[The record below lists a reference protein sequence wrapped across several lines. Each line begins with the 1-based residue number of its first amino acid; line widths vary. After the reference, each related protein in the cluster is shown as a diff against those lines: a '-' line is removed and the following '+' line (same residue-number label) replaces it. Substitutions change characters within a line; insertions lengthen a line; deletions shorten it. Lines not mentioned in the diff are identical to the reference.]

1 MPSGVQRIRMPGWKG
16 PQGWAGPGLWQTL
29 VGRVAQQPGRQM
41 WGVSSVGDSI
51 GSLTRCC
58 SASLFLVSGVPRT
71 LPGSDLYPL
80 GIISPPD
87 SWLKGS
93 PLAATLE
100 VLDCGAEVSC
110 HAGHTVA
117 LPSPLPAF
125 PSLGAGP
132 FCVLFVQQRPKLPT
146 VLWLWPS
153 RHWECGILGDSGTY
167 FVAFLQTQAHFK
179 RLRVPVSAHLLL
191 AGGLG
196 LMGNASNLKLLL
208 KSLVTQSVPVCN

>member
-16 PQGWAGPGLWQTL
+16 PQGSAGPGLWQTL

-110 HAGHTVA
+110 HAGHA
-117 LPSPLPAF
+117 LF
-125 PSLGAGP
+125 P
-132 FCVLFVQQRPKLPT
+132 C
-146 VLWLWPS
+146 
-153 RHWECGILGDSGTY
+153 
-167 FVAFLQTQAHFK
+167 
-179 RLRVPVSAHLLL
+179 LLL
-191 AGGLG
+191 CQPSQALGQVLSVSFLYSRDQNCPQCSGCGLAGT
-196 LMGNASNLKLLL
+196 GN
-208 KSLVTQSVPVCN
+208 VEF